1 MNYILKTLL
10 KYDININLP
19 ADIPTPPEAGDFGGG
34 GGGGDDG
41 PPPPDPPGRPSSSA
55 SDDGGGP
62 PASGA
67 GRRNNGPAAGTN
79 DWYCSSSGVL
89 LYHKCYGFG
98 LTFFWIAVFSE
109 SVTFLRI
116 RILGYLPLLS
126 GSGSISIR

>member
-1 MNYILKTLL
+1 MSCFSFAFICSFLTVWYVNYILKTLL

-41 PPPPDPPGRPSSSA
+41 PPPPGPPGRPSSSA

-62 PASGA
+62 AASGA
-67 GRRNNGPAAGTN
+67 RRRNNGPAAGTN

-89 LYHKCYGFG
+89 QV
-98 LTFFWIAVFSE
+98 FW
-109 SVTFLRI
+109 LRI
-116 RILGYLPLLS
+116 GLFS
-126 GSGSISIR
+126 GLQCFPDP